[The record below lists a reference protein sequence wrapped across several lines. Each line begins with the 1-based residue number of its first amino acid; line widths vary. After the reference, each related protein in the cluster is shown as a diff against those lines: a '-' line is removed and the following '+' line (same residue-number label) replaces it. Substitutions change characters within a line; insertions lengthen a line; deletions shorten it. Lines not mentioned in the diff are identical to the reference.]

1 MGFFQIPPGG
11 MILLNMTISRKASAP
26 LRSSRDTRA
35 DRAVADVAVGHRLE
49 RIRGQLAGV
58 RRMLEEGRECADVVV
73 QLLAIRAAVEKAA
86 SAVVLSHVDECLDT
100 LPRDQA
106 KRAVAEAIQQFGR
119 LS

>member
-1 MGFFQIPPGG
+1 MPI
-11 MILLNMTISRKASAP
+11 RKVAA
-26 LRSSRDTRA
+26 SSRPPRAASA
-35 DRAVADVAVGHRLE
+35 DRAAADIAVGHRLE

-58 RRMLEEGRECADVVV
+58 RRMLDEGRECSDVVI

-100 LPRDQA
+100 MPKDDA
-106 KRAVAEAIQQFGR
+106 KRAVAQALQEFGR